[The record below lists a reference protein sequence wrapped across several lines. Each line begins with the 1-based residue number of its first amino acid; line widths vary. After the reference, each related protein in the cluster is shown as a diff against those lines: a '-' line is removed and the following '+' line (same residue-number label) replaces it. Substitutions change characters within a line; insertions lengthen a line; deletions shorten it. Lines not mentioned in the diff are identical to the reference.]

1 MPGKT
6 ALKLT
11 KRTIEALFAEGRDTV
26 FWDSE
31 LAGFGVRV
39 YRTGR
44 RVYCVQTRGPAGP
57 KRVTLGRHGEI
68 TSDAAR
74 RQAAAV
80 IDRIKRGEAPFPVA
94 PEPELTVAG
103 LAERFLR
110 SHVEVNCS
118 ANTKDSFRRI
128 VRNHILPALGGLAV
142 AAVERRH
149 VVALHDSLS
158 AMPTQANRTLAV
170 LSAMFRLAEAWDLA
184 PPGRNPCRGVRRY
197 KEKPR
202 ERFLS
207 RDEYRRLGRVL
218 AEAEKDGSENP
229 VAVAAIR
236 LLLLTGCR
244 KNEILSLQWDDVDR
258 VTGELRLKDTKSGA
272 RRVPLTPAVEAVLS
286 GIPRSDDSS
295 WVIPGRRPDRR
306 LGGDPPG
313 LDASAGAR
321 RPGGCAAPRPAPQL
335 CLARA
340 GARRR
345 PADDRPAARPCHGEC
360 DGALCPSVP
369 RTARRRPPHGSAAA
383 SARPSWRRTRTRPE
397 TPEDLQWRFLRS
409 APSRS
414 ARSTR

>member
-31 LAGFGVRV
+31 LPGFGIRV

-68 TSDAAR
+68 TADAAR

-118 ANTKDSFRRI
+118 ANTKDSFGRI

-149 VVALHDSLS
+149 VVALHDRLS
-158 AMPTQANRTLAV
+158 GMPTQANRTLAV

-207 RDEYRRLGRVL
+207 RDEYRRFGRVL

-306 LGGDPPG
+306 LGAIHQVWMR
-313 LDASAGAR
+313 LR
-321 RPGGCAAPRPAPQL
+321 
-335 CLARA
+335 ARA
-340 GARRR
+340 GLDDVRLHDLRHAYASRALALGAGLPMIGRLLGHATVSATARYAHLSRDSEK
-345 PADDRPAARPCHGEC
+345 ASAARVG
-360 DGALCPSVP
+360 
-369 RTARRRPPHGSAAA
+369 GSIGKAILAPDAA
-383 SARPSWRRTRTRPE
+383 
-397 TPEDLQWRFLRS
+397 
-409 APSRS
+409 
-414 ARSTR
+414 